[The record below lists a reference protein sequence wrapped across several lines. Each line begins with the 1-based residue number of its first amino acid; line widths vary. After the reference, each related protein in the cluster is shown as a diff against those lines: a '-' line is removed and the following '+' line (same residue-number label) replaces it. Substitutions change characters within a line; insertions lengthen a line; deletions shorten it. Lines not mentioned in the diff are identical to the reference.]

1 MMYSG
6 SGMGDWGMILMTVS
20 NLLFWGLVTAAILAV
35 IRYSGR
41 SALHGAP
48 ITHGPAPQ
56 QLLAERFARGDIDEN
71 EYARRL
77 QVLRTGPQGNTPG
90 E

>member
-6 SGMGDWGMILMTVS
+6 IGIGMSGWGTAVMIVS
-20 NLLFWGLVTAAILAV
+20 NLLFWGLAVAAVVAA

-41 SALHGAP
+41 STP
-48 ITHGPAPQ
+48 IARGPAPQ
-56 QLLAERFARGDIDEN
+56 QLLAERFARGDIDEDD
-71 EYARRL
+71 YARRL
-77 QVLRTGPQGNTPG
+77 QVLRAGPRSSAPG